1 MRSASGLDEA
11 TAARESVV
19 GSRKERRLPFAHV
32 IVIADTIQT
41 AVTSAIAWLFMV
53 AFGIY
58 RLRRYRAGTLEREA
72 LARMR
77 IAHARRT
84 GDLRVLEAE
93 PVRRDRGRS

>member
-1 MRSASGLDEA
+1 
-11 TAARESVV
+11 
-19 GSRKERRLPFAHV
+19 LPFAHV
-32 IVIADTIQT
+32 IVVLADNFET
-41 AVTSAIAWLFMV
+41 AVTTAIAWLFMV

-84 GDLRVLEAE
+84 GDLRVLEASR
-93 PVRRDRGRS
+93 PSRR

>member
-1 MRSASGLDEA
+1 
-11 TAARESVV
+11 
-19 GSRKERRLPFAHV
+19 LPFAHV
-32 IVIADTIQT
+32 IVVLADNFET
-41 AVTSAIAWLFMV
+41 AVTTVIAWLFMV

-84 GDLRVLEAE
+84 GDLRVLEAGR
-93 PVRRDRGRS
+93 PSRR

>member
-1 MRSASGLDEA
+1 VS
-11 TAARESVV
+11 
-19 GSRKERRLPFAHV
+19 FAHV
-32 IVIADTIQT
+32 IVVADSFAT

-84 GDLRVLEAE
+84 GDLRVLEAA
-93 PVRRDRGRS
+93 VAQRRRGSS

>member
-1 MRSASGLDEA
+1 M
-11 TAARESVV
+11 
-19 GSRKERRLPFAHV
+19 PFAHV
-32 IVIADTIQT
+32 IVVLADNFET

-53 AFGIY
+53 AFGTY

-84 GDLRVLEAE
+84 GDLGVLDAAV
-93 PVRRDRGRS
+93 PRRRRR

>member
-1 MRSASGLDEA
+1 
-11 TAARESVV
+11 
-19 GSRKERRLPFAHV
+19 LPFAHV
-32 IVIADTIQT
+32 IVVLADNFET
-41 AVTSAIAWLFMV
+41 AITTAIAWLFMV

-84 GDLRVLEAE
+84 GDLRVLEA
-93 PVRRDRGRS
+93 GRSSRR

>member
-1 MRSASGLDEA
+1 LS
-11 TAARESVV
+11 
-19 GSRKERRLPFAHV
+19 FAHV
-32 IVIADTIQT
+32 IVVADSFATV
-41 AVTSAIAWLFMV
+41 VTSAIAWLFMV

-84 GDLRVLEAE
+84 GDLRVLEAAA
-93 PVRRDRGRS
+93 RRRGGRSPAS

>member
-1 MRSASGLDEA
+1 M
-11 TAARESVV
+11 
-19 GSRKERRLPFAHV
+19 PFAHV
-32 IVIADTIQT
+32 IVVAHSFET

-84 GDLRVLEAE
+84 GDLRVLETGT
-93 PVRRDRGRS
+93 VRRGRGRS

>member
-1 MRSASGLDEA
+1 LS
-11 TAARESVV
+11 
-19 GSRKERRLPFAHV
+19 FAHV
-32 IVIADTIQT
+32 VVVAGAFQT

-53 AFGIY
+53 AFGLY

-84 GDLRVLEAE
+84 GDLTVLEAAGR
-93 PVRRDRGRS
+93 PSSRR

>member
-1 MRSASGLDEA
+1 M
-11 TAARESVV
+11 
-19 GSRKERRLPFAHV
+19 PFAHV
-32 IVIADTIQT
+32 IVVGDTFET

-77 IAHARRT
+77 IAQARRT
-84 GDLRVLEAE
+84 GDLRVLE
-93 PVRRDRGRS
+93 RSSRT

>member
-1 MRSASGLDEA
+1 MS
-11 TAARESVV
+11 
-19 GSRKERRLPFAHV
+19 FAHV
-32 IVIADTIQT
+32 IVVADSFAT

-53 AFGIY
+53 AFGLY

-84 GDLRVLEAE
+84 GDLQVLEAAGTGRGRE
-93 PVRRDRGRS
+93 RGRGRS

>member
-1 MRSASGLDEA
+1 MS
-11 TAARESVV
+11 
-19 GSRKERRLPFAHV
+19 FAHV
-32 IVIADTIQT
+32 IVVADSFAT

-53 AFGIY
+53 AFGVY

-84 GDLRVLEAE
+84 GDLRVLEAA
-93 PVRRDRGRS
+93 VAQRRRGSASRT

>member
-1 MRSASGLDEA
+1 
-11 TAARESVV
+11 
-19 GSRKERRLPFAHV
+19 LPFAHV
-32 IVIADTIQT
+32 VVDVDTFPT

-53 AFGIY
+53 AFGVY

-84 GDLRVLEAE
+84 GDLTVLEAAVAR
-93 PVRRDRGRS
+93 PPSRR

>member
-1 MRSASGLDEA
+1 M
-11 TAARESVV
+11 
-19 GSRKERRLPFAHV
+19 PFAHV
-32 IVIADTIQT
+32 VVVAGTVQT
-41 AVTSAIAWLFMV
+41 AVTSTIAWLFMV

-84 GDLRVLEAE
+84 GDLRALEAAARPAE
-93 PVRRDRGRS
+93 RAVRAGREAG